1 MLPVPCPAA
10 ASNRAWP
17 QQVLPNNSSLPHPL
31 SQVLTALAS
40 KPLVAY
46 LTWSDT
52 IHIKQAA
59 HLTLDLDLSAL
70 ASLYKVAHLACALS
84 HNASM
89 DPMRTR
95 AILMLERWIT
105 AIDGLANFADTPT
118 QKAITTWVLMARWIL
133 RGLQEHVAS
142 YREICKF
149 YSQKASPSWL
159 LCNIPHLLAP
169 VRLSHGASSRLSFHD
184 LDSYLKTREPL
195 QFIWQIFPALQHYD
209 QRFTISVRTARHHA
223 EQSWHRVY
231 EHYQHG
237 QRLLTTMQN
246 SPAQRTQQGAPHL
259 LDQTLI
265 PMATQMVNH
274 LQRATF
280 RFQDV

>member
-1 MLPVPCPAA
+1 MSIGCSSARDVF
-10 ASNRAWP
+10 SN
-17 QQVLPNNSSLPHPL
+17 
-31 SQVLTALAS
+31 
-40 KPLVAY
+40 
-46 LTWSDT
+46 
-52 IHIKQAA
+52 
-59 HLTLDLDLSAL
+59 LDLDYSAL

-89 DPMRTR
+89 DPPRTH

-105 AIDGLANFADTPT
+105 AIDALANFADTPT
-118 QKAITTWVLMARWIL
+118 QNAITTWVLMARWIL

-142 YREICKF
+142 YRELCKF
-149 YSQKASPSWL
+149 YSHKASPSWL
-159 LCNIPHLLAP
+159 LCNVPHLLAP

-184 LDSYLKTREPL
+184 LDSYLKAREPL

-209 QRFTISVRTARHHA
+209 QRFTVSVRTTRHHA

-246 SPAQRTQQGAPHL
+246 SPAQRAQQGAPHL

-265 PMATQMVNH
+265 PMATQIANH

-280 RFQDV
+280 RFQDI